1 MKITFLYMFPSPP
14 DIYTRFGQGLLID
27 LDLSQDPT
35 RFCFLYMQ
43 KHVHVN
49 GQFFYVIEL
58 QKNKSYTEQ
67 VTCNHSSQKNTRRY
81 IRQVTSTPS
90 QEHPLHRH
98 FIQHQAVDPIRGRR
112 FVRDVVWFD
121 HFDSDDGSWQRIP
134 AFYYV
139 NLASV
144 TRPDKRPTR

>member
-1 MKITFLYMFPSPP
+1 MFPSPP

-58 QKNKSYTEQ
+58 QKNKSYIQ
-67 VTCNHSSQKNTRRY
+67 NKSHVTIHLKNIHEDIYGRSRVLGHRNTPSTVTSSNTR
-81 IRQVTSTPS
+81 Q
-90 QEHPLHRH
+90 
-98 FIQHQAVDPIRGRR
+98 FIPPRAAGL
-112 FVRDVVWFD
+112 
-121 HFDSDDGSWQRIP
+121 S
-134 AFYYV
+134 
-139 NLASV
+139 LM
-144 TRPDKRPTR
+144 